1 MRSASLHLVFNFLA
15 LERRE
20 EKWRSRF
27 GDLHE
32 LFERATKTNADK
44 FISGVFRFT
53 TSMYR
58 LSITL
63 REYLECSLIPI

>member
-1 MRSASLHLVFNFLA
+1 MRSASFHLVQNFLP
-15 LERRE
+15 LEGRD

-27 GDLHE
+27 GDPHE
-32 LFERATKTNADK
+32 LLERATKTNTNK

-53 TSMYR
+53 TSMYC

-63 REYLECSLIPI
+63 REYLECSFIPI

>member
-1 MRSASLHLVFNFLA
+1 MRSASLNFVLNFLA
-15 LERRE
+15 LEGRD

-32 LFERATKTNADK
+32 LFECATKASTDK

-53 TSMYR
+53 T
-58 LSITL
+58 
-63 REYLECSLIPI
+63 